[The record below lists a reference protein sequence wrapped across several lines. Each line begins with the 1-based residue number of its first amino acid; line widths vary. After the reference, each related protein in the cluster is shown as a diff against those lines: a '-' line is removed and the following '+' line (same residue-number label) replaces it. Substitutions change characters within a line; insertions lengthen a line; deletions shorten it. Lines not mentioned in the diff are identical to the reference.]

1 MKKMVCLLLCAGMLQ
16 GASAQ
21 ALTENVVLVTLDGMR
36 WQEVFKGVDTVILNE
51 PRYTRGRKGLAEMF
65 DAGSATSRQKL
76 MPFLWSVV
84 AKEGVLL
91 GNRALGSQVNNA
103 NPHWF
108 SYPGYNELL
117 TGYPDP
123 AVNSNDKR
131 YNQHVTVLEALNKQP
146 AFAGKVA
153 AFATWDV
160 FPFIINSP
168 RSGVL
173 VNAGMDSFPL
183 VSPAMAVLNDMQ
195 AVAPQ
200 PIGVRPD
207 VITYFA
213 AREYL
218 LARQPRVLYIAFD
231 ETDDYA
237 HAGLYN
243 EYLRA
248 AHAEDQMLANLW
260 NLLQQ
265 LPQYKGKTTLIVTT
279 DHGRG
284 DAVKDQWRDHGTK
297 VPDASEVWIA
307 AIGPGI
313 KALGEASNT
322 GQQQQGQVAATI
334 ARLLGLPYQPAH
346 PVLPALQVVLA
357 Q

>member
-1 MKKMVCLLLCAGMLQ
+1 MKKMLCLVLAAAIAQLAV
-16 GASAQ
+16 AQ
-21 ALTENVVLVTLDGMR
+21 ALTENIVLVTLDGLR
-36 WQEVFKGVDTVILNE
+36 WQEVFKGVDTAILNE
-51 PRYTRGRKGLAEMF
+51 PRYTRGKKGLAEMF
-65 DAGSATSRQKL
+65 DAESPASRQKL

-84 AKEGVLL
+84 AKDGVLL
-91 GNRALGSQVNNA
+91 GNRALGSKVNNA

-117 TGYPDP
+117 TGFPDP

-131 YNQHVTVLEALNKQP
+131 YNKHVTVLEALNQHP
-146 AFAGKVA
+146 AFAGRVA

-160 FPFIINSP
+160 FPYIINAP

-173 VNAGMDSFPL
+173 VNAGMDSFPAL
-183 VSPAMAVLNDMQ
+183 TPTLAVLNDMQ
-195 AVAPQ
+195 AIAPQ

-207 VITYFA
+207 LLTFFA

-218 LARQPRVLYIAFD
+218 QARQPRVLYIAFD

-260 NLLQQ
+260 NLLQS

-284 DAVKDQWRDHGTK
+284 DAVKDQWRDHGAK
-297 VPDASEVWIA
+297 VPDASEVWMA

-313 KALGEASNT
+313 KPLGEASNT
-322 GQQQQGQVAATI
+322 GQQQQGQIAATI
-334 ARLLGLPYQPAH
+334 ARLLGITYQPAH
-346 PVLPALQVVLA
+346 SVLPPLQVVLT